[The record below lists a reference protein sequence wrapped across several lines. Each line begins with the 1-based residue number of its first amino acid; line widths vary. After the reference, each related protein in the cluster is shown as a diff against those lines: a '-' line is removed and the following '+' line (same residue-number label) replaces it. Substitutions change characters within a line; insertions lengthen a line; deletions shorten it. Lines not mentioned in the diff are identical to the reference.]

1 MKEAVLKHFEEL
13 SGIPR
18 PSGHEERA
26 AAFIHGWAESHGFAV
41 RTDEYKNVIAE
52 IPAIPGYENAPR
64 TILQAH
70 MDMVCVAEPGRKFD
84 PLTDTPTLVYE
95 NADGREIL
103 TADGTSLGGDD
114 GLGIATMMAVAE
126 NPEIVHGPLRLI
138 ATANEENGM
147 SGAEH
152 LTAADLDARYLINL
166 DSEEFGEL
174 TNSSAGSQNLTF
186 RRKAEWVDAP
196 WLYGYTIRF
205 SGFRGGHSGCDIHK
219 NRCNV
224 LKLMGETL
232 MNVPHALHT
241 LKGGTAR
248 NAIPD
253 EVCVKLVT
261 DEPELLWDA
270 MHDTAER
277 LSQFDEPN
285 TCSISMTPAA
295 GLTRTL
301 TPQASV
307 DTMRLLAGIPCG
319 VLKMS
324 DSFEGLVETS
334 CSIGIAELNAEEI
347 TVTAMA
353 RSSATDGLPRTEEK
367 AHIRALA
374 HNFRLEAG
382 SRGAIWP
389 VMKDDPLVRLF
400 RDAYREVT
408 GGELRVAPIHA
419 GLETAT
425 YAMKNPE
432 LSLVA
437 VGATVHSVHSIRE
450 YVELNTVEPFGQVL
464 ARVLE
469 KIASEQ

>member
-13 SGIPR
+13 SAIPR

-26 AAFIHGWAESHGFAV
+26 AAFIQSWAESHGFAV

-52 IPAIPGYENAPR
+52 IPATPGYENAPL

-84 PLTDTPTLVYE
+84 PLTDTPTLVYDTV
-95 NADGREIL
+95 DGREIL
-103 TADGTSLGGDD
+103 TASGTSLGGDD
-114 GLGIATMMAVAE
+114 GLGIATMMAAAE
-126 NPEIVHGPLRLI
+126 DPEIVHGPMRLI
-138 ATANEENGM
+138 ATADEEDGM

-152 LTAADLDARYLINL
+152 LTAEDLDARYLINL

-205 SGFRGGHSGCDIHK
+205 SGFRGGHSGCDIHR

-241 LKGGTAR
+241 LYGGTAR

-261 DEPELLWDA
+261 DAPELLWDA

-277 LSQFDEPN
+277 LSQFDEPD

-301 TPQASV
+301 TPEASA

-319 VLKMS
+319 VLAMS
-324 DSFEGLVETS
+324 GTVKGLVETS
-334 CSIGIAELNAEEI
+334 CSIGIARLTAEELVI
-347 TVTAMA
+347 DCLA
-353 RSSATDGLPRTEEK
+353 RSSVPSGQAKTEEK
-367 AHIRALA
+367 ARIRALA
-374 HNFRLEAG
+374 HNFRLDAG
-382 SRGAIWP
+382 RRGPVWP
-389 VMKDDPLVRLF
+389 VAKDDPLVKHF
-400 RDAYREVT
+400 CEAYREVV
-408 GGELRVAPIHA
+408 GSELRVAPLHA

-425 YAMKNPE
+425 YAMKNPG
-432 LSLVA
+432 LSLAA

-450 YVELNTVEPFGQVL
+450 YVELDTVEPFGQVL
-464 ARVLE
+464 ARVLG
-469 KIASEQ
+469 KIAREK